1 MGAEKALV
9 AVVIVGM
16 ICFAGFAV
24 SRADLCRAAGNK
36 SIACAVGLE
45 SAQ

>member
-1 MGAEKALV
+1 MDVEKALV
-9 AVVIVGM
+9 AIAIIGL

-24 SRADLCRAAGNK
+24 SRADVCRAAGNK
-36 SIACAVGLE
+36 SIACAIGLE